1 MKFYVTFIIFS
12 HYTQSLD
19 MYSSQNEHFIVLG
32 DFNVEMK
39 NRDMEEFCKDY
50 NLKSFIQVPTC
61 YKSPN
66 NLQCTDITL
75 KNSQRSFQISY
86 AIETSLSDFHRM
98 TVTVMK
104 ASFRK
109 LKPKIINYR
118 NYKRFCNKSYWN
130 ELVTEFSKLFFKE
143 SALERFLEF
152 CNKVLDKH
160 APGKSKFAQ
169 RNHSPYEWETFGKN
183 YEENKTSE

>member
-1 MKFYVTFIIFS
+1 
-12 HYTQSLD
+12 
-19 MYSSQNEHFIVLG
+19 
-32 DFNVEMK
+32 
-39 NRDMEEFCKDY
+39 
-50 NLKSFIQVPTC
+50 
-61 YKSPN
+61 
-66 NLQCTDITL
+66 
-75 KNSQRSFQISY
+75 
-86 AIETSLSDFHRM
+86 M

-143 SALERFLEF
+143 SSLERFLEF

-169 RNHSPYEWETFGKN
+169 RNHSPYEWETSGKN

>member
-66 NLQCTDITL
+66 NL
-75 KNSQRSFQISY
+75 
-86 AIETSLSDFHRM
+86 
-98 TVTVMK
+98 
-104 ASFRK
+104 
-109 LKPKIINYR
+109 
-118 NYKRFCNKSYWN
+118 
-130 ELVTEFSKLFFKE
+130 
-143 SALERFLEF
+143 
-152 CNKVLDKH
+152 
-160 APGKSKFAQ
+160 
-169 RNHSPYEWETFGKN
+169 
-183 YEENKTSE
+183 